1 MYDIIIIGAGPA
13 GLTAA
18 IYARRAEKSV
28 LILEKGVFGGQMTF
42 SPKIENYPGFDAVSG
57 NALAEKMIEQTL
69 SLGAEIDM
77 GEVTGMEFDGEIKK
91 VHTESGDYEARA
103 VIIATG
109 AKHRTLGLPHE
120 EELIGSGISFCAVCD
135 GAFFAGEEVVV
146 VGGGNSAMQEALLLS
161 ETAKS
166 VTMVQNL
173 PELTGEKSLQ
183 SQIFAKKNIKVITDS
198 VVTAY
203 LGESEIEGIKI
214 KSTADNTETAIACK
228 GVFIAVGLV
237 PATDFI
243 NGIVTLDK
251 SGYIEADE
259 SCLTN
264 IPGVFAA
271 GDCRT
276 KSTRQITTA
285 TADGAAAALA
295 ACRMLGWA

>member
-1 MYDIIIIGAGPA
+1 
-13 GLTAA
+13 
-18 IYARRAEKSV
+18 
-28 LILEKGVFGGQMTF
+28 
-42 SPKIENYPGFDAVSG
+42 
-57 NALAEKMIEQTL
+57 
-69 SLGAEIDM
+69 
-77 GEVTGMEFDGEIKK
+77 
-91 VHTESGDYEARA
+91 
-103 VIIATG
+103 
-109 AKHRTLGLPHE
+109 
-120 EELIGSGISFCAVCD
+120 
-135 GAFFAGEEVVV
+135 
-146 VGGGNSAMQEALLLS
+146 MQEALLLS

-183 SQIFAKKNIKVITDS
+183 SQISAKKNIKVITDS
-198 VVTAY
+198 LVTAY

-214 KSTADNTETAIACK
+214 KNTDNNTETAIVCK

-295 ACRMLGWA
+295 ACRMLGRA